1 MWFCGLQAAD
11 CVTVRALAGGSVL
24 LAGTSRFGRL
34 FLKLLCLAYC
44 KVGPAVLQFAGCI
57 LFYSS
62 GTCTLQRVA
71 GKCRLFSKLL
81 LNFLG
86 LAFYKVAL
94 AHVVAGS
101 FGILSV

>member
-1 MWFCGLQAAD
+1 M
-11 CVTVRALAGGSVL
+11 L

-71 GKCRLFSKLL
+71 GKCRLFGKLL

-101 FGILSV
+101 FGI